1 MGVIESMGEVV
12 LPGAEV
18 MGRCFVLSDGDNYVG
33 CVSVQQ
39 FKFFTTA
46 RGTHHDAMLEARKLV
61 VTLREMYVL
70 TDCVCQCHL
79 KGQ

>member
-1 MGVIESMGEVV
+1 MREVV
-12 LPGAEV
+12 LPRAEV
-18 MGRCFVLSDGDNYVG
+18 MGRCFVLSHGDNYLG

-46 RGTHHDAMLEARKLV
+46 RGTHHDAMLEAQKLV

-79 KGQ
+79 SGQ